1 MFISLLPA
9 YCLSH
14 ANRQIPN
21 KIFLGCI
28 LDRACSSFRQIQ
40 RQKVWQL
47 ALHAGKQILAR
58 FSSGKKQLPP
68 TGSSSTLLK
77 WQPSWVQFAIT
88 CTGDG
93 KISNNWNRI
102 LVTRSYM
109 GWPFFL
115 LLCAL
120 HTFLVP
126 DSISVQ
132 ISGPVFCTSSFCG
145 TTLSKKPVRAHEQ

>member
-9 YCLSH
+9 YCLSL

-58 FSSGKKQLPP
+58 FSSGKKQLSP

-77 WQPSWVQFAIT
+77 
-88 CTGDG
+88 
-93 KISNNWNRI
+93 
-102 LVTRSYM
+102 
-109 GWPFFL
+109 
-115 LLCAL
+115 
-120 HTFLVP
+120 
-126 DSISVQ
+126 
-132 ISGPVFCTSSFCG
+132 
-145 TTLSKKPVRAHEQ
+145 